1 MAGFFLVRPARWFRV
16 IRIRPPSS
24 IFVRIYGGLLIVIS
38 TVAICA
44 YLILQVLNEQRATDY
59 REKMATGFFHL
70 IALGVARQPAGPAR
84 DAWLLEAGQLMN
96 NELSMVQDAARV
108 NFSSDEMESLAAG
121 RVVLRLDVPHNAAD
135 IYSQIPGEERVYLK
149 ARMSK
154 VSEQQAKAMAV
165 FLLDDLEQFRGQEAR
180 RLKELQ
186 PYFAFPLSM
195 ESLESVGLEPDQRAR
210 IKRNEVVLA
219 LKEGSGTRNSSIRII
234 APAMYPGKVLV
245 MGPMYLFEWM
255 PVKLLLIV
263 CAVSLGI
270 ITVAAYFIIHPLE
283 KKIKT
288 VEQAVRHIRAGDL
301 GARANVDGRDEVSQL
316 AFAFNSMAEHI
327 QRLIDSQRELT
338 RAVSHELR
346 TPVAR
351 IRFGMEMMA
360 DTEDADARFEQL
372 TELDRDIDELN
383 KLIDEILTYAKLE
396 QGIPVLNFEEVDL
409 GGLLAR
415 VARETSA
422 LGFPARVEVVPPAA
436 GTQAEAELRYLHRV
450 LQNLAGNAGRY
461 AQSCIRLSAWCEDGW
476 AHVAVEDDG
485 AGIPEKDRERIFQ
498 PFTRLDDSRTRASGG
513 YGLGLSIV
521 SRIAFW
527 FGGQITVDES
537 PTLGGARFVMSWP
550 EVQKRRSKLPRP

>member
-1 MAGFFLVRPARWFRV
+1 M
-16 IRIRPPSS
+16 IRPPSS

-44 YLILQVLNEQRATDY
+44 YLILQVINEQRATDY
-59 REKMATGFFHL
+59 RVSMATGFFRL
-70 IALGVARQPAGPAR
+70 IALGVARQAPGPAR
-84 DAWLLEAGQLMN
+84 DAWLQEAAQLMDN
-96 NELSMVQDAARV
+96 DLRLVTNVPAE
-108 NFSSDEMESLAAG
+108 NFSSDEVDSLAAG
-121 RVVLRLDVPHNAAD
+121 KAVIRLYVSHNAAD
-135 IYSQIPGEERVYLK
+135 IYSKVPGPKPLYLK
-149 ARMSK
+149 VRMSK

-165 FLLDDLEQFRGQEAR
+165 FLLDDLEQYPGQEKR
-180 RLKELQ
+180 RLRDLQ
-186 PYFAFPLSM
+186 PYFAFPLSLM
-195 ESLESVGLEPDQRAR
+195 PLHKVGLEPDQRAR

-219 LKEGSGTRNSSIRII
+219 LKEGAGTRNSSIRII
-234 APAMYPGKVLV
+234 APSMTPGHVLV

-255 PVKLLLIV
+255 PVQLLLIV
-263 CAVSLGI
+263 CAVSLTI

-301 GARANVDGRDEVSQL
+301 SARAHVEGRDEVSQL
-316 AFAFNSMAEHI
+316 AGAFNSMAEHI

-360 DTEDADARFEQL
+360 DTEDSEARLEQL
-372 TELDRDIDELN
+372 AGLDQDIDELN

-396 QGIPVLNFEEVDL
+396 QGIPVLNFEKVEL

-415 VARETSA
+415 VARETTA
-422 LGFPARVEVVPPAA
+422 LGLSARVEVVAA
-436 GTQAEAELRYLHRV
+436 EGLEAEAEARYLHRV

-461 AQSCIRLSAWCEDGW
+461 AQSRIRLSAWVQDNW

-485 AGIPEKDRERIFQ
+485 PGIPEKDRERIFQ
-498 PFTRLDDSRTRASGG
+498 PFIRLDDSRTRASGG

-527 FGGQITVDES
+527 FGGNISAGRSEE
-537 PTLGGARFVMSWP
+537 LGGARFVMSWP
-550 EVQKRRSKLPRP
+550 VVQKLRNKAPRG